1 MLSTVNLIKQGKPG
15 VVVVTESFAELA
27 LRLADHNQIPDLPVI
42 VLPYPLEDE
51 PEAYVR
57 QVARRAYPELLDK
70 MGVVR

>member
-1 MLSTVNLIKQGKPG
+1 VLSSVNLIKQGKPA
-15 VVVVTESFAELA
+15 VVVVTASFAELA
-27 LRLADHNQIPDLPVI
+27 QRLADHNRMPELPVI

-57 QVARRAYPELLDK
+57 QVARLAYPELLDK